1 MTAHRSRPT
10 GLAQR
15 IRAARERRGSVGRS
29 AFLPWTD
36 GPDAPLSEHV
46 DGALRADTDAICPGC
61 LQWLETGAYV
71 RRNAYG
77 LLRHEACP
85 VPSARG

>member
-1 MTAHRSRPT
+1 LNPRRSRPT

-15 IRAARERRGSVGRS
+15 IRAARERRRRIGRDP
-29 AFLPWTD
+29 FLPWTD
-36 GPDAPLSEHV
+36 RRVDQPAEHL

-77 LLRHEACP
+77 LLEHEACP
-85 VPSARG
+85 VRAARG